1 MRLSKKEQKIVELIQ
16 GHGIIRARD
25 LNKLN
30 CSRTILFNL
39 CKKGVLK
46 KLGRGL
52 YTHVDNEFDEN
63 QSTLEVCKH
72 APDAIVC
79 LLSALSFH
87 KFTTQNPFEVWIA
100 LQAGAWTPKMDYPPI
115 RVFRFSKKSFSVGF
129 KEYDID
135 GVKMKVYVPAK
146 TIADCFKFRNKIG
159 LDVALEALH
168 EGWRKKLFTMDELY
182 KYGEICKVNKVMKPY
197 LESL

>member
-1 MRLSKKEQKIVELIQ
+1 M
-16 GHGIIRARD
+16 
-25 LNKLN
+25 
-30 CSRTILFNL
+30 
-39 CKKGVLK
+39 K

-52 YTHVDNEFDEN
+52 FAHIDNEFDEN
-63 QSTLEVCKH
+63 QSTLEVCKR
-72 APDAIVC
+72 APESIVC

-100 LQAGAWTPKMDYPPI
+100 LKVGAWTPKIDYPPI
-115 RVFRFSKKSFSVGF
+115 RVFRFSQKSFSVGF
-129 KEYDID
+129 KEYDIS
-135 GVKMKVYVPAK
+135 GVKIKVYTPAK
-146 TIADCFKFRNKIG
+146 TIVDCFRFRNKIG

-168 EGWRKKLFTMDELY
+168 EGWRKRLFTMDELY